1 MGSARRD
8 RHSQTPKSV
17 ASLPRVAPYP
27 RRPRASY
34 GVRVSN
40 GQDESDT
47 EWARYLKEVTT
58 RPDWSVARLAREA
71 GLDRGTIFRWIK
83 GGGDRVTVD
92 SVRRISEATGDNL
105 DTALRAA
112 GGLPID
118 DDTDD
123 DTDELEF
130 EISMI
135 LRSDLPEA
143 QKQAMV
149 DYARD
154 LQRRQRDERRALVDR
169 QRSERRSA
177 IQRVMDIARGGP
189 QAAH

>member
-1 MGSARRD
+1 MGSARRE

-27 RRPRASY
+27 RRPHASY

-40 GQDESDT
+40 GQDEADT
-47 EWARYLKEVTT
+47 EWARYLKEVTG

-71 GLDRGTIFRWIK
+71 GLDRGTIFRWLK
-83 GGGDRVTVD
+83 GGADRVTVD

-118 DDTDD
+118 DEIDD

-135 LRSDLPEA
+135 LRSDLPEP

-169 QRSERRSA
+169 QRTERRTA

-189 QAAH
+189 QTV